1 MGASM
6 GDWLVRDF
14 TIFGIPAG
22 QNWMLLVL
30 AILLIGIAVSL
41 WLQR

>member
-1 MGASM
+1 M
-6 GDWLVRDF
+6 GDWLVRGF
-14 TIFGIPAG
+14 TVLGVPA

-41 WLQR
+41 WWQR

>member
-1 MGASM
+1 MS
-6 GDWLVRDF
+6 DWLVRHI
-14 TIFGIPAG
+14 TVLGVPA